1 MFAKLKEN
9 KLFKSLSET
18 LCSIELIETKDR
30 IPASRHYP
38 HSAPHPKEADKA
50 TDYRG
55 KVTTPP
61 VP

>member
-9 KLFKSLSET
+9 KFFKSLSET
-18 LCSIELIETKDR
+18 LCSIELVETKDR

-38 HSAPHPKEADKA
+38 HLPSISAPHPKEADKA
-50 TDYRG
+50 T
-55 KVTTPP
+55 PP